1 MGVASVRGSGLLVAL
16 LLLWGGGVA
25 HAGGFAVPEIGARR
39 TGMAA
44 VVGRPDDLSAI
55 YHNPAGLTLT
65 QGTQLYI
72 SFGASFVDTSFRL
85 RPWPGSD
92 QFIDAPVDAAGFYPA
107 TKPSRAYGV
116 IPMIAASTN
125 LWTEK
130 LVGAAAL
137 YIPNA
142 QGSAFPAD
150 AVTRYHGIDGY
161 AVAGYFGLSAA
172 YQPVPWFS
180 VGAGVSVVYMKV
192 HARRL
197 IFPIINGQDQS
208 GFLGANSELVID
220 GHTVVPGGNFGVLL
234 WPDRRVSLAVVAI
247 SGARPKVEGPVK
259 ARWDDTG
266 VELPG
271 RQTTGMFIPW
281 TVLGGVNADVH
292 RNVEVGM
299 EVRYW
304 LYQDFK
310 NQHSDVTGLEPL
322 ITALDSPKNYRDSY
336 QLSGGVRVHSL
347 LRGLDTMVGMHY
359 DRTPAPD
366 ATVSFD
372 SPSFTHYGL
381 HMGVRYRLKER
392 YRLSLTYAHYW
403 YLQRDVRD
411 SVTQP
416 PSNFRGSGSNNIV
429 TFGFEWLLGR
439 GLGMRAAPS
448 GPQPHGP

>member
-1 MGVASVRGSGLLVAL
+1 MGAVLLRGLGVVAAL
-16 LLLWGGGVA
+16 LLLGSGGPA
-25 HAGGFAVPEIGARR
+25 RAGGFAVPEIGARR

-65 QGTQLYI
+65 QGTQLYV
-72 SFGASFVDTSFRL
+72 SLGASFVDTEFRL
-85 RPWPGSD
+85 RPWPHSD
-92 QFIDAPVDAAGFYPA
+92 EFISAPVDAAGLYPA

-116 IPMIAASTN
+116 IPFLAASTN
-125 LWTEK
+125 LGTEK

-137 YIPNA
+137 YVPNA

-172 YQPVPWFS
+172 YQPVPWLS
-180 VGAGVSVVYMKV
+180 VGAGVSVVYLKV

-197 IFPIINGQDQS
+197 IFPYIDGEYQPL
-208 GFLGANSELVID
+208 LGDSSELTID
-220 GHTVVPGGNFGVLL
+220 GHTVAPGGNFGVLL

-247 SGARPKVEGPVK
+247 SGAEPKVKGPVK
-259 ARWDDTG
+259 ARWNGTA
-266 VELPG
+266 VELVG
-271 RQTTGMFIPW
+271 QQTTRMFIPW

-292 RNVEVGM
+292 RNLELGV

-304 LYQDFK
+304 LYQGFK

-322 ITALDSPKNYRDSY
+322 ITAFDSPKNYHDSY

-347 LRGLDTMVGMHY
+347 LRGLDTMAGMHY
-359 DRTPAPD
+359 DHTPAPD
-366 ATVSFD
+366 STVSFD
-372 SPSFTHYGL
+372 SPSFVHYGL
-381 HMGVRYRLKER
+381 HLGARYTIKDR

-403 YLQRDVRD
+403 YLQRDVRN

-416 PSNFRGSGSNNIV
+416 PSNFRGSGSNNIL
-429 TFGFEWLLGR
+429 TFGFEALLGR
-439 GLGMRAAPS
+439 GLGRRTTP
-448 GPQPHGP
+448 GPVQLGP